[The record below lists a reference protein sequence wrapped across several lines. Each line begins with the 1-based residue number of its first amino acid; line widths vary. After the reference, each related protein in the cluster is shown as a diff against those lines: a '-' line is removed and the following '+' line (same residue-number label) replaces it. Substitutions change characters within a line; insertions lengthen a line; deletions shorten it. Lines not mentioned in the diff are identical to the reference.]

1 MTISNSLLISIIIE
15 IAYFIILNVISYR
28 RNKSSKSERFLLSL
42 DFILESILFFTF
54 LIYLG
59 LFNFNNYIWYDLI
72 ILQTYTFFISL
83 NFISSYTFF
92 KVHGQFVSMLLC
104 ILCLYLFKNHIIAKY
119 IMASIGI
126 ILGYVIKF
134 VIGLS
139 YIDPHTVS
147 IGLKYDIKKFV
158 GSNTI
163 DPSVFLSKE

>member
-1 MTISNSLLISIIIE
+1 MRISDFILVSIMIE
-15 IAYFIILNVISYR
+15 ITYFIILNVISYH

-54 LIYLG
+54 LIYLE
-59 LFNFNNYIWYDLI
+59 LFNFNNYIWYDLL

-83 NFISSYTFF
+83 NFISSYTFY

-104 ILCLYLFKNHIIAKY
+104 ILCLYLFRNHVVAKY

-126 ILGYVIKF
+126 ILGYFIPRFILVEPFDIIF
-134 VIGLS
+134 
-139 YIDPHTVS
+139 T
-147 IGLKYDIKKFV
+147 LKRKIKKFV
-158 GSNTI
+158 NSNTI

>member
-42 DFILESILFFTF
+42 DFILENILFFTF

-59 LFNFNNYIWYDLI
+59 LFNFNNYIWYDLL
-72 ILQTYTFFISL
+72 ILQAYTFFISF
-83 NFISSYTFF
+83 NFISSYTFY

-104 ILCLYLFKNHIIAKY
+104 ILCLYLFRNHIVVKY
-119 IMASIGI
+119 ITASIGI
-126 ILGYVIKF
+126 ILGYFIPRLILVEPFLVIF
-134 VIGLS
+134 
-139 YIDPHTVS
+139 T
-147 IGLKYDIKKFV
+147 LKRKIKKFV

-163 DPSVFLSKE
+163 NPSVFLSKE